1 MSAAL
6 LGTLHR
12 FILVPV
18 SPALLPV
25 LLPTPLLVLP
35 PVLLLPLPSVLL
47 PLLQPLGR
55 SPALLL
61 PLPPALVPA
70 LPATLLLASTLVLLP
85 HAPAVRLLLLLLL
98 LPLPLVPAL
107 LLAVALGLALDLSA
121 VLLLLLLLLLLV
133 LLLPPALG
141 SLATLLL
148 LSLSALVCSNSPC
161 DAYPQMVE
169 TTPMVAASFWE
180 VAARASV
187 ARPARPAATSWAARR
202 SRSVATLDQTQ
213 ITEA

>member
-121 VLLLLLLLLLLV
+121 VLLLLLLLLLV

-187 ARPARPAATSWAARR
+187 ARPPRPAATSWAARR